1 MVKWGILGLGR
12 AANSFAEAIKEVQN
26 AKLISIASSSKNKLQ
41 SFGKKYN
48 IKENF
53 RFNTYID
60 LINSEEVDAVYIA
73 TLNNPSSQASSPL

>member
-26 AKLISIASSSKNKLQ
+26 AKLISIASLSKNKLQ

-48 IKENF
+48 ITENF

-73 TLNNPSSQASSPL
+73 TKCKVRNHPLQTL